1 MKTIRTKVY
10 QFSELSDKA
19 KQKAIEQFSDINVDY
34 DWWQSTYED
43 AANIGLK
50 ITSFDLDR
58 NRHAKGQFTDCA
70 NEVAAKILIEHGKDC
85 ETYKTAQSYLQDIED
100 IKSKANAA
108 YLEEL
113 KEYTEDENPLTFDEF
128 LEENFA
134 DELDTEADNFK
145 QSLIEDYSIILQN
158 ECEYLQSDEAIIET
172 IECNQY
178 DFTEDGKRFNR

>member
-10 QFSELSDKA
+10 QFNELTEQA

-58 NRHAKGQFTDCA
+58 RRHAKGEFLDCA

-85 ETYKTAQSYLQDIED
+85 ETYKTAQRYLQDVED
-100 IKSKANAA
+100 VKKDAKDN
-108 YLEEL
+108 YNEDEEL
-113 KEYTEDENPLTFDEF
+113 MEFDEF
-128 LEENFA
+128 LEETKGS
-134 DELDTEADNFK
+134 ELDDLADNFK
-145 QSLIEDYSIILQN
+145 QSLLEDYSIMLQN
-158 ECEYLQSDEAIIET
+158 ECEHLQSYDAIKDT
-172 IECNQY
+172 IIANEY
-178 DFTEDGKRFNR
+178 EFTKDGKRFNY